1 MADAVTSTTIQ
12 DGDRIA
18 VIQFT
23 NTSDGTGESAVTKVD
38 VSALATNSA
47 NGKACTGVKLGK
59 IVYSTFGMSVKLLWD
74 ATTDTICWDLN
85 ADYTTDED
93 FTGFLNADYTTDED
107 FTGFGGIQNTSGDG
121 KTGDIKLTT
130 TGHSSGD
137 SYVIVLTLIKEYS

>member
-12 DGDRIA
+12 DGNRIA
-18 VIQFT
+18 VIQLT

-59 IVYSTFGMSVKLLWD
+59 IVYSTFGMSAKLLWV
-74 ATTDTICWDLN
+74 ATTNTICWDLN
-85 ADYTTDED
+85 SDYTTDED
-93 FTGFLNADYTTDED
+93 FTD
-107 FTGFGGIQNTSGDG
+107 FGGIQNTAAASG
-121 KTGDIKLTT
+121 KTGDIALTT
-130 TGHSSGD
+130 TGHTSGD

>member
-12 DGDRIA
+12 DGNRIA
-18 VIQFT
+18 VIQLT

-38 VSALATNSA
+38 VSALAANTA
-47 NGKACTGVKLGK
+47 NGQACTGVKLGR

-93 FTGFLNADYTTDED
+93 FTD
-107 FTGFGGIQNTSGDG
+107 FGGIRNTAGSG
-121 KTGDIKLTT
+121 KTGDIMLTT
-130 TGHSSGD
+130 TGHTNGD
-137 SYVIVLTLIKEYS
+137 SYVIVLTLYKDFD

>member
-18 VIQFT
+18 VIQLT

-47 NGKACTGVKLGK
+47 NGQTCTGVKLAK
-59 IVYSTFGMSVKLLWD
+59 IVYSTFGMSVKLLWH
-74 ATTDTICWDLN
+74 ATTNTICWDLN
-85 ADYTTDED
+85 SDYTTDED
-93 FTGFLNADYTTDED
+93 FSE
-107 FTGFGGIQNTSGDG
+107 FGGIQNTAAASG

-130 TGHSSGD
+130 TGASSGD